1 MMKKHFVAL
10 FLAVCAPLTLAQPT
24 APYTMESV
32 ENFQPETGLAA
43 LDFTFDKNTVSAEAL
58 GLFSTP
64 TSLQFSTIDKNLIIK
79 PWLQLSAGSQ
89 EQLKLDGSMIPPFE
103 ASIQG
108 DAKQTMNAMFTFGN
122 FQTVAKIQTNNE
134 NLLSGN
140 SISITGYYNFY
151 TKESFTL
158 SVKAN
163 LNTLNSGDVA
173 SYYNQ
178 VDYKAPNSD
187 IFSKQATNH
196 SFGIVGTLRLSPNWQ
211 ASGELSTTSLDN
223 QIEQSPFI
231 KKNSVQMAQIKTSYS
246 F

>member
-1 MMKKHFVAL
+1 MKKHLVTL
-10 FLAVCAPLTLAQPT
+10 FLAVSAPLTLAQPT
-24 APYTMESV
+24 VPHTMESV
-32 ENFQPETGLAA
+32 EHFQPNTGLAA
-43 LDFTFDKNTVSAEAL
+43 LDFKFDENTASAEAL
-58 GLFSTP
+58 GLFTTP
-64 TSLQFSTIDKNLIIK
+64 TSLQFSTIDKNLVIK

-89 EQLKLDGSMIPPFE
+89 EQINLDGSVLPPVD

-108 DAKQTMNAMFTFGN
+108 DVRQSMNAMFTFGN

-151 TKESFTL
+151 QRESFTL

-163 LNTLNSGDVA
+163 LNTLNSGDLEN
-173 SYYNQ
+173 YYNQ
-178 VDYKAPNSD
+178 VNYKATNSD
-187 IFSKQATNH
+187 IFSNQATNH
-196 SFGIVGTLRLSPNWQ
+196 SFGIVGTLRLTPNWQ
-211 ASGELSTTSLDN
+211 AIGELSTTSLDN
-223 QIEQSPFI
+223 QLEQSPFI

>member
-1 MMKKHFVAL
+1 MMKKHLVTL
-10 FLAVCAPLTLAQPT
+10 FLAVSAPLTLAQPT
-24 APYTMESV
+24 APHTMENV
-32 ENFQPETGLAA
+32 ESFQPETGLAA
-43 LDFTFDKNTVSAEAL
+43 LDFKFDDDKTSAEAL
-58 GLFSTP
+58 GLFSVSP
-64 TSLQFSTIDKNLIIK
+64 SLQFSGVDKNIVIK
-79 PWLQLSAGSQ
+79 PWLQVSAGSQ
-89 EQLKLDGSMIPPFE
+89 EQLSLDDSILQPFDASM
-103 ASIQG
+103 QG

-122 FQTVAKIQTNNE
+122 FQTIAKIRTNNE
-134 NLLSGN
+134 NLLSNN

-163 LNTLNSGDVA
+163 LNTLNSGDIA

-178 VDYKAPNSD
+178 IDYKTVNSD
-187 IFSKQATNH
+187 IFSNQATNH
-196 SFGIVGTLRLSPNWQ
+196 SFGIVGTLQLTPNWQ

-223 QIEQSPFI
+223 QVEQSPFI

>member
-1 MMKKHFVAL
+1 MKKHLVAL
-10 FLAVCAPLTLAQPT
+10 FLVVSAPLTWAQPT
-24 APYTMESV
+24 APHTTESL

-43 LDFTFDKNTVSAEAL
+43 LDFKFDENTASAEAL
-58 GLFSTP
+58 GLFSAP
-64 TSLQFSTIDKNLIIK
+64 ISFQSSTTDRNLVIK

-89 EQLKLDGSMIPPFE
+89 EQVNIDGSTIPPFE
-103 ASIQG
+103 SPIQG
-108 DAKQTMNAMFTFGN
+108 DTKQSMNAMFTFGN

-134 NLLSGN
+134 NLFSGN

-163 LNTLNSGDVA
+163 LKTLNSGDVA
-173 SYYNQ
+173 SYYHQ
-178 VDYKAPNSD
+178 VDYKVPNSD
-187 IFSKQATNH
+187 IFSSQATNH